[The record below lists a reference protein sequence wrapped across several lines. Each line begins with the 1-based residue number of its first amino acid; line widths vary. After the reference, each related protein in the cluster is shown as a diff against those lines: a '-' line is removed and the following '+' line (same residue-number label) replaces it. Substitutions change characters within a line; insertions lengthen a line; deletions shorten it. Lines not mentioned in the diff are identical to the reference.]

1 MYIKQNPVY
10 LAGYIEQMGTGTT
23 DIIDS
28 CEAMNLKTPE
38 FHQIEDFRTILW
50 RAEDID
56 NENNTNQNISQN
68 VSQNDSQNDRQND
81 RQKLGKR
88 QLKVLNLIGNNIYIS
103 AEDIAQKL
111 NVTVRTVY
119 RDLKTLHIKWSGSA
133 KTGHW
138 VFEK

>member
-1 MYIKQNPVY
+1 
-10 LAGYIEQMGTGTT
+10 
-23 DIIDS
+23 
-28 CEAMNLKTPE
+28 MNLKTPE
-38 FHQIEDFRTILW
+38 FYQNEDFRTILW

-56 NENNTNQNISQN
+56 NENDTPKN
-68 VSQNDSQNDRQND
+68 VSQNVSQNDRQND

-88 QLKVLNLIGNNIYIS
+88 QQKLLRLIGDNIYIS
-103 AEDIAQKL
+103 AEGIAQKL

-119 RDLKTLHIKWSGSA
+119 RELKTLHIKWSGSA

>member
-1 MYIKQNPVY
+1 
-10 LAGYIEQMGTGTT
+10 
-23 DIIDS
+23 
-28 CEAMNLKTPE
+28 MNLKTPE
-38 FHQIEDFRTILW
+38 FYQSEDFRTILW

-56 NENNTNQNISQN
+56 NKNNTTEN
-68 VSQNDSQNDRQND
+68 VSQNDRQND

-88 QLKVLNLIGNNIYIS
+88 QQKILSMVGNNIYIS

-111 NVTVRTVY
+111 KVSVPTIY

-138 VFEK
+138 VFE

>member
-1 MYIKQNPVY
+1 
-10 LAGYIEQMGTGTT
+10 MGTGTT

-56 NENNTNQNISQN
+56 NESNTNQN
-68 VSQNDSQNDRQND
+68 VSQNVSQND

-119 RDLKTLHIKWSGSA
+119 RDLKTLNIKWSGSA